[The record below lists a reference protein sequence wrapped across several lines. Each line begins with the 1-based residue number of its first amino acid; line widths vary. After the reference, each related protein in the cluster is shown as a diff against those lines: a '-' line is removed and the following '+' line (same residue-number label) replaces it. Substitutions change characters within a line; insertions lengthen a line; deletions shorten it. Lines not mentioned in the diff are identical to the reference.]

1 MVESVCLLRLAVVV
15 VAAAGNVHWLV
26 TDMTTVVLV
35 NVRFVGVLSCMV
47 QTACCVMLVVR
58 RLL

>member
-1 MVESVCLLRLAVVV
+1 MAVVV

-26 TDMTTVVLV
+26 TDMITVVLV

-47 QTACCVMLVVR
+47 QTACCVMLVIN